1 MFSHPNMPIAA
12 MLLVVLLAGPV
23 LSGCA
28 SRDGKTYND
37 GDVRKVQHVTAGT
50 VVDVT
55 EVMVEDDPSLVGPI
69 VGGVAGGVVGSLF
82 GAGTGR
88 TLFTLGGAALGAMA
102 GGAGEAAL
110 KRYPAN
116 QITIEL
122 DSGEFI
128 VVVQGY
134 EDFFVKGDRV
144 RVITMGKTPD
154 EATSARVQHY

>member
-1 MFSHPNMPIAA
+1 MISPKLLPVVFLLLTA
-12 MLLVVLLAGPV
+12 LLVPFA
-23 LSGCA
+23 SGCA
-28 SRDGKTYND
+28 SRDGKTYSD
-37 GDVRKVQHVTAGT
+37 GDVRKVQRVSVGT

-69 VGGVAGGVVGSLF
+69 IGGVAGGVVGSLF
-82 GAGTGR
+82 GAGAGK
-88 TLFTLGGAALGAMA
+88 TLATLGGAAIGAVA

-122 DSGEFI
+122 DDGGFI

-144 RVITMGKTPD
+144 RIITMGKNPD
-154 EATSARVQHY
+154 DATSARVQHY